1 MNLPSRKIKI
11 HKELECMF
19 FNLADISLMLSI
31 GYEQII
37 ATLMRFSEKELEE
50 LILNKSRKFDLQ
62 RAI

>member
-37 ATLMRFSEKELEE
+37 ASLMKFSE
-50 LILNKSRKFDLQ
+50 Q
-62 RAI
+62 